1 MLPLTEGSPVLDLN
15 YLYHRLGVS
24 RLMADRAGCEP
35 SRQAHNDL
43 ARSYAARIRQARSD
57 VRRVAA

>member
-1 MLPLTEGSPVLDLN
+1 MDLN

-24 RLMADRAGCEP
+24 RLMADRAACEP

-43 ARSYAARIRQARSD
+43 ARSYAARIRQAQSHLGEI
-57 VRRVAA
+57 AA